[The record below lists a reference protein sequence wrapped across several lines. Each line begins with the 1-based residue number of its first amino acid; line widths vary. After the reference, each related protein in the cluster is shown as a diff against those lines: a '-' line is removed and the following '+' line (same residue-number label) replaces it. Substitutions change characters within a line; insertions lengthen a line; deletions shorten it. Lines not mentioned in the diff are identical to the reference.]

1 MPTVFED
8 FLNNDWMPRANSTAP
23 AVNVKESE
31 KAYTMELAAPG
42 IKKEYCRVAINDEGN
57 LTIAIENKQEHKHED
72 KHHHYLRREFSY
84 SNYEQSYTLPDDVVK
99 DQISAKVEDG
109 ILTVTMPKTEPKQK
123 VTKALNVKCQAKAR
137 TPVPTLPIPVPPVVL
152 RSFDLTLPSPTNG
165 WGGSGTLHF
174 ALAVWPTAGSHLW
187 CEEYGQQ

>member
-1 MPTVFED
+1 MIGCLVPTVQHH
-8 FLNNDWMPRANSTAP
+8 
-23 AVNVKESE
+23 

-42 IKKEYCRVAINDEGN
+42 IKKEYCRVGINDDGN

-72 KHHHYLRREFSY
+72 SHHHYLRREFSY

-123 VTKALNVKCQAKAR
+123 VTKAIEV
-137 TPVPTLPIPVPPVVL
+137 
-152 RSFDLTLPSPTNG
+152 S
-165 WGGSGTLHF
+165 
-174 ALAVWPTAGSHLW
+174 
-187 CEEYGQQ
+187 